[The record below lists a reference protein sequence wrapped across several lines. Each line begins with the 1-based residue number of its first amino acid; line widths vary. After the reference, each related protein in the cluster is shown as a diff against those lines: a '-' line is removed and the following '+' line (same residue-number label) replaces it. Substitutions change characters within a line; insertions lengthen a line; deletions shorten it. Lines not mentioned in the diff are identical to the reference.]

1 MLGSVNSSVSDQ
13 QSENELQLEV
23 FGAIIGECANGLQE
37 ELERNL
43 YAQMSITNTMS
54 RNWKEAITQ
63 FAAMREDLGALCK
76 LLLPLAPEA
85 HISNGKNESPGSKSN
100 RW

>member
-1 MLGSVNSSVSDQ
+1 MLGSVNSSVSDL

-23 FGAIIGECANGLQE
+23 FGAIIGECVNGLQE
-37 ELERNL
+37 ELERKL

-63 FAAMREDLGALCK
+63 FAAVRFLS
-76 LLLPLAPEA
+76 LPQ
-85 HISNGKNESPGSKSN
+85 IFMDIK
-100 RW
+100 R

>member
-1 MLGSVNSSVSDQ
+1 MLGSVNSSVSDL

-23 FGAIIGECANGLQE
+23 FGAVIGECVSGLQE
-37 ELERNL
+37 EQEKKL
-43 YAQMSITNTMS
+43 YEQINITNTMS

-76 LLLPLAPEA
+76 LLALV
-85 HISNGKNESPGSKSN
+85 SS
-100 RW
+100 